1 MEILYLTKILQIL
14 FQVPKKNIVTTAYGQ
29 EELTKKI
36 KSSGNY
42 IINKIKLFKVI
53 NFINK
58 KKFF

>member
-36 KSSGNY
+36 KSSE
-42 IINKIKLFKVI
+42 IT
-53 NFINK
+53 
-58 KKFF
+58 